1 MSHSLT
7 MSQFAE
13 GEAEFRKAL
22 ELDPSDATA
31 AVVSFPGDPLLP
43 PQLAFVDRGV
53 GMVVAPVE
61 PIVF

>member
-1 MSHSLT
+1 MSYSLT

-31 AVVSFPGDPLLP
+31 AIVSFLENLSFR
-43 PQLAFVDRGV
+43 LS
-53 GMVVAPVE
+53 
-61 PIVF
+61 

>member
-1 MSHSLT
+1 

-31 AVVSFPGDPLLP
+31 AIVSFP
-43 PQLAFVDRGV
+43 
-53 GMVVAPVE
+53 
-61 PIVF
+61 